1 MEKADRRH
9 EIAQQLQRV
18 EQAIANYEELDS
30 DMESPEY
37 VARGNGFCDSKY
49 SEDFIEG
56 QLATLRMQRDI
67 LLKELE
73 AAENPIDTRIKKPQN
88 TENLTHRTL

>member
-1 MEKADRRH
+1 MELNELISRLKA
-9 EIAQQLQRV
+9 V

-49 SEDFIEG
+49 SEAFINS
-56 QLATLRMQRDI
+56 QLEKLR
-67 LLKELE
+67 KEKAELE
-73 AAENPIDTRIKKPQN
+73 ELRKIAGKK
-88 TENLTHRTL
+88 

>member
-1 MEKADRRH
+1 MQNENRQLDLQ
-9 EIAQQLQRV
+9 AQLARI

-30 DMESPEY
+30 DMENPEY

-56 QLATLRMQRDI
+56 QLEKLKQEKQRI
-67 LLKELE
+67 EELL
-73 AAENPIDTRIKKPQN
+73 N
-88 TENLTHRTL
+88 H

>member
-1 MEKADRRH
+1 MYTKEELKER
-9 EIAQQLQRV
+9 IARL
-18 EQAIANYEELDS
+18 ETSIANYEELDC

-56 QLATLRMQRDI
+56 QLEKLR
-67 LLKELE
+67 KEKEELE
-73 AAENPIDTRIKKPQN
+73 RMLLI
-88 TENLTHRTL
+88 